1 MFFNKYD
8 SNRSIRLFIYILLSR
23 TTYIENSSL
32 RFMDQL
38 LLTVILLVIFG
49 AHFYITYRQQ
59 TWSIAFKIA
68 YTVTLV
74 VPPMSHLWH
83 ILYGEDRITCNN
95 VNRDAAFG
103 WTPCFEFTWNN
114 IVNTYEITLTIEN
127 IFFAALTYYVLFDLF
142 YSKWFRNILVFA
154 LNTALLVLALILL
167 FASPAFL
174 DEFEDTYDWSGFIIS
189 LLLWIL
195 VDIYVR
201 LPFFYDRASYG
212 QV

>member
-1 MFFNKYD
+1 
-8 SNRSIRLFIYILLSR
+8 
-23 TTYIENSSL
+23 
-32 RFMDQL
+32 MDQL

-103 WTPCFEFTWNN
+103 
-114 IVNTYEITLTIEN
+114 
-127 IFFAALTYYVLFDLF
+127 
-142 YSKWFRNILVFA
+142 
-154 LNTALLVLALILL
+154 
-167 FASPAFL
+167 
-174 DEFEDTYDWSGFIIS
+174 
-189 LLLWIL
+189 
-195 VDIYVR
+195 
-201 LPFFYDRASYG
+201 
-212 QV
+212 

>member
-1 MFFNKYD
+1 
-8 SNRSIRLFIYILLSR
+8 
-23 TTYIENSSL
+23 
-32 RFMDQL
+32 MDQL

-68 YTVTLV
+68 YTITLV

-83 ILYGEDRITCNN
+83 ILYGEDRITCQG
-95 VNRDAAFG
+95 VNRDAPFG

-127 IFFAALTYYVLFDLF
+127 IFFAALTYYVLFNL
-142 YSKWFRNILVFA
+142 RLQNLGIAVA
-154 LNTALLVLALILL
+154 LNTALLVLVLILL

-174 DEFEDTYDWSGFIIS
+174 DGYEGTYDWSGFIVSII
-189 LLLWIL
+189 LWLFIERELRNGVYSKL
-195 VDIYVR
+195 VTT
-201 LPFFYDRASYG
+201 
-212 QV
+212 

>member
-1 MFFNKYD
+1 
-8 SNRSIRLFIYILLSR
+8 
-23 TTYIENSSL
+23 
-32 RFMDQL
+32 MDQL

-103 WTPCFEFTWNN
+103 WTPCFKFTWNN
-114 IVNTYEITLTIEN
+114 IVNTYT
-127 IFFAALTYYVLFDLF
+127 
-142 YSKWFRNILVFA
+142 KW
-154 LNTALLVLALILL
+154 
-167 FASPAFL
+167 
-174 DEFEDTYDWSGFIIS
+174 E
-189 LLLWIL
+189 
-195 VDIYVR
+195 
-201 LPFFYDRASYG
+201 
-212 QV
+212 

>member
-1 MFFNKYD
+1 
-8 SNRSIRLFIYILLSR
+8 
-23 TTYIENSSL
+23 
-32 RFMDQL
+32 MDQL

-59 TWSIAFKIA
+59 TWSIAFKVA

-83 ILYGEDRITCNN
+83 ILYGEDRITCEKA
-95 VNRDAAFG
+95 NRDAVFG
-103 WTPCFEFTWNN
+103 YGDCCVTWNH

-142 YSKWFRNILVFA
+142 YSRWLRNILVFA

-174 DEFEDTYDWSGFIIS
+174 DDYEDTYNWSGFIIS
-189 LLLWIL
+189 LVLWIL
-195 VDIYVR
+195 VDVYVR
-201 LPFFYDRASYG
+201 LPFFYDPKDDDKKEEDKNVEEEG
-212 QV
+212 KPLMKTFNNNLKL